1 MNTEAVT
8 DALVRHMADET
19 TCSFFDDRLACD
31 TALYYPNG
39 DSVVVHQWPGLDCG
53 ATGRPR

>member
-1 MNTEAVT
+1 MNPAAITE
-8 DALVRHMADET
+8 ALVRHMADET

-39 DSVVVHQWPGLDCG
+39 DSVVAVSYTHLR
-53 ATGRPR
+53 APRD